1 MKLKSF
7 KLVFSL
13 LIIFSFTSSLLGEEK
28 IDIWENKKKEK
39 TEKIDITE
47 TPKKNDISNLKEKK
61 LNFKTQVRIESS
73 LPTPENDKKV
83 FGIYDPA
90 DYNFNINMWS
100 TTDAEDLR
108 ASISR
113 LKKIKLSRTSNEIL
127 ENILMSFSYPPNGM
141 NDKEFINLKINWLL
155 ENNKSDLIEEFLKQ
169 NQEFDGKDKVVQHLV
184 DENIAQANIEAGC
197 KKIKF
202 IDKTIKDAYLEK
214 FKIYC
219 LIYDNKRSQAQLLLD
234 ILREQKQ
241 SDNFF
246 DDKVN
251 YLLGISEKT
260 SDKVNEKNLL
270 NFYLSSITIKNFK
283 YEPTKNTKK
292 EIWKYL
298 NAANLIK
305 LEDIEDESKIKD
317 LELASNRGQ
326 IDKNIIFNIYKQKP
340 FDLNTLINAKN
351 VYQSLQ
357 GINSR
362 SLIYQK
368 FLLSE
373 DIESKLEYLFLLEDL
388 FKKDELINIFSD
400 LLIKELK
407 EIGLEN
413 MPENYKE
420 VAENRISSGEEIKI
434 GKIKYNDKVFHQSKI
449 IKFYIENE
457 PEKKI
462 QKDIEKILKKISKNR
477 KYFYSAKDLALV
489 DSLAKDGFKIPE
501 YINFKELAS
510 EYDVP
515 KNLLQL
521 INKKQ
526 NAFLALKIV
535 EIIGEDEPYQ
545 LDPETIYFITN
556 LLNEM
561 DLIKI
566 RNKVIISALPQRV

>member
-260 SDKVNEKNLL
+260 SDKVNEKI
-270 NFYLSSITIKNFK
+270 F
-283 YEPTKNTKK
+283 
-292 EIWKYL
+292 
-298 NAANLIK
+298 LIF
-305 LEDIEDESKIKD
+305 IFQ
-317 LELASNRGQ
+317 ASQ
-326 IDKNIIFNIYKQKP
+326 
-340 FDLNTLINAKN
+340 
-351 VYQSLQ
+351 
-357 GINSR
+357 
-362 SLIYQK
+362 
-368 FLLSE
+368 
-373 DIESKLEYLFLLEDL
+373 
-388 FKKDELINIFSD
+388 
-400 LLIKELK
+400 
-407 EIGLEN
+407 
-413 MPENYKE
+413 
-420 VAENRISSGEEIKI
+420 
-434 GKIKYNDKVFHQSKI
+434 
-449 IKFYIENE
+449 
-457 PEKKI
+457 
-462 QKDIEKILKKISKNR
+462 
-477 KYFYSAKDLALV
+477 
-489 DSLAKDGFKIPE
+489 
-501 YINFKELAS
+501 
-510 EYDVP
+510 
-515 KNLLQL
+515 
-521 INKKQ
+521 
-526 NAFLALKIV
+526 
-535 EIIGEDEPYQ
+535 
-545 LDPETIYFITN
+545 
-556 LLNEM
+556 
-561 DLIKI
+561 
-566 RNKVIISALPQRV
+566 

>member
-28 IDIWENKKKEK
+28 IDIWKNKKKEK

-113 LKKIKLSRTSNEIL
+113 LKKIKLSKTSNEIL

-241 SDNFF
+241 SINF
-246 DDKVN
+246 
-251 YLLGISEKT
+251 L
-260 SDKVNEKNLL
+260 
-270 NFYLSSITIKNFK
+270 TIK
-283 YEPTKNTKK
+283 
-292 EIWKYL
+292 
-298 NAANLIK
+298 LI
-305 LEDIEDESKIKD
+305 
-317 LELASNRGQ
+317 
-326 IDKNIIFNIYKQKP
+326 IY
-340 FDLNTLINAKN
+340 
-351 VYQSLQ
+351 
-357 GINSR
+357 
-362 SLIYQK
+362 
-368 FLLSE
+368 
-373 DIESKLEYLFLLEDL
+373 
-388 FKKDELINIFSD
+388 
-400 LLIKELK
+400 
-407 EIGLEN
+407 
-413 MPENYKE
+413 
-420 VAENRISSGEEIKI
+420 
-434 GKIKYNDKVFHQSKI
+434 
-449 IKFYIENE
+449 
-457 PEKKI
+457 
-462 QKDIEKILKKISKNR
+462 
-477 KYFYSAKDLALV
+477 
-489 DSLAKDGFKIPE
+489 
-501 YINFKELAS
+501 
-510 EYDVP
+510 
-515 KNLLQL
+515 
-521 INKKQ
+521 
-526 NAFLALKIV
+526 
-535 EIIGEDEPYQ
+535 
-545 LDPETIYFITN
+545 
-556 LLNEM
+556 
-561 DLIKI
+561 
-566 RNKVIISALPQRV
+566 

>member
-1 MKLKSF
+1 M
-7 KLVFSL
+7 
-13 LIIFSFTSSLLGEEK
+13 
-28 IDIWENKKKEK
+28 
-39 TEKIDITE
+39 
-47 TPKKNDISNLKEKK
+47 
-61 LNFKTQVRIESS
+61 
-73 LPTPENDKKV
+73 PTPENDKKV

-241 SDNFF
+241 SDKFF

-434 GKIKYNDKVFHQSKI
+434 SKIKYNDK
-449 IKFYIENE
+449 
-457 PEKKI
+457 
-462 QKDIEKILKKISKNR
+462 
-477 KYFYSAKDLALV
+477 YFT
-489 DSLAKDGFKIPE
+489 
-501 YINFKELAS
+501 N
-510 EYDVP
+510 
-515 KNLLQL
+515 
-521 INKKQ
+521 Q
-526 NAFLALKIV
+526 N
-535 EIIGEDEPYQ
+535 Y
-545 LDPETIYFITN
+545 
-556 LLNEM
+556 
-561 DLIKI
+561 
-566 RNKVIISALPQRV
+566 